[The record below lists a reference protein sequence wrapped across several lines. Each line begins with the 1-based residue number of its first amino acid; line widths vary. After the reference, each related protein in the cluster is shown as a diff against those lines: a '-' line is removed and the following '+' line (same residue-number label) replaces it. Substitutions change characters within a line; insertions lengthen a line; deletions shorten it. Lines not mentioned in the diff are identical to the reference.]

1 MQVEVSFGLWLQKRR
16 KALDLTREELAQQIG
31 CSVSALRKI
40 ETDERHPS
48 KQLAEL
54 LAHALNIPE
63 DGRSTFIKAAR
74 EEVSVDKLQLPHP
87 LPDLNLLKSPKAFSK
102 QIPISS
108 PPLFGRETEL
118 ATLRQMVADSQ
129 CRLITLVG
137 PGGCGKT
144 RLAIELARSPGR
156 EFLHGSVFVPLVSI
170 NSSDLIVPA
179 IVNALELNLDG
190 LGKSYKELLS
200 YLRDKQIFLVLDNVE
215 HLLDGI
221 WIISEMIQ
229 YAPQTTV
236 ICTSREQLNLH
247 DEWVFAVRGLSL
259 PQSMDAADFQR
270 SSAVNLFLQR
280 ARQVGAG
287 LHLNAADREAIVHI
301 CQMIEGMPLAIE
313 LSAVWARSLSF
324 QEIALEISKSL
335 DFLST
340 NMRDIPERHRSLR
353 AVFNHS
359 WERLT
364 REEQNVLMRL
374 SVFQGGFTRELAEQV
389 AQTDLDM
396 LSGLIMKSLLQR
408 TMEERYDLH
417 EAVRQYALVQL
428 EMAKCDQQPRNAHL
442 QAFIRL
448 AETVNPELTLSK
460 RERWLAYL
468 EIEHDNFRAALDWAF
483 ASGDAISS
491 LRLTSALWRFWFMH
505 SYFVEGS
512 IFLERALQISDSA
525 HSSTLRASV
534 LNGAGLLAYYQNQF
548 DRAKSRLEECLAL
561 SSHLSE
567 RDIAYAQLTLAYV
580 VHDQLDFTR
589 AGLLYV
595 EALQRFRRL
604 DDPYGIIRAL
614 NGQGVLALDM
624 GGLDTAADLFNECL
638 TLARAYNDRGNQAL
652 ALTNLGWTAAIRVDE
667 RTVAFCQEAL
677 MLYHEVGNKLGI
689 AFCLEGIGAGLTI
702 ANQPEPAAQLF
713 GAAYALRQA
722 IAALP
727 SGTHA
732 SHLESIIQKAR
743 DSISASDFAAE
754 RSKGEAMSLD
764 VAIEYAIAVRVV
776 PLH

>member
-16 KALDLTREELAQQIG
+16 KALDLTREELAEKIG

-54 LAHALNIPE
+54 LAGALNIPE
-63 DGRSTFIKAAR
+63 EGRSTFIKIAR
-74 EEVSVDKLQLPHP
+74 EELQVDKLQLQHP
-87 LPDLNLLKSPKAFSK
+87 LPDLNLLQSSKAFSK

-108 PPLFGRETEL
+108 TPLFGRETEL

-156 EFLHGSVFVPLVSI
+156 LFLHGSVFVPLASVKSA
-170 NSSDLIVPA
+170 DLIVPA
-179 IVNALELNLDG
+179 IVNALELNRDG
-190 LGKSYKELLS
+190 SGETYKELLS
-200 YLRDKQIFLVLDNVE
+200 YLIGKQIFLVLDNVE
-215 HLLDGI
+215 HLLEGI
-221 WIISEMIQ
+221 WIISKMIQ
-229 YAPQTTV
+229 YAPQV
-236 ICTSREQLNLH
+236 KIICTSREQLNLH

-259 PQSMDAADFQR
+259 PRGPEADDFEG

-280 ARQVGAG
+280 ARQAEAG
-287 LHLNAADREAIVHI
+287 LRLNAADREAIVHI
-301 CQMIEGMPLAIE
+301 CQLIEGMPLAIE

-364 REEQNVLMRL
+364 REERNVLMKL
-374 SVFQGGFTRELAEQV
+374 SVFQGGFTRKLAEQV

-408 TMEERYDLH
+408 TEEDRYDLH
-417 EAVRQYALVQL
+417 EDVRQYALVQL
-428 EMAKCDQQPRNAHL
+428 EMAKLDQQARNAHM
-442 QAFIRL
+442 QAFVCL
-448 AETVNPELTLSK
+448 AETVSPELTLSK

-468 EIEHDNFRAALDWAF
+468 EMEHNNFRAALGWAF
-483 ASGDAISS
+483 ASGDVMSS

-525 HSSTLRASV
+525 DSSTLRASV

-548 DRAKSRLEECLAL
+548 DHAKSRLEECLAL
-561 SSHLSE
+561 SSHLS
-567 RDIAYAQLTLAYV
+567 
-580 VHDQLDFTR
+580 
-589 AGLLYV
+589 
-595 EALQRFRRL
+595 
-604 DDPYGIIRAL
+604 
-614 NGQGVLALDM
+614 
-624 GGLDTAADLFNECL
+624 
-638 TLARAYNDRGNQAL
+638 
-652 ALTNLGWTAAIRVDE
+652 
-667 RTVAFCQEAL
+667 
-677 MLYHEVGNKLGI
+677 
-689 AFCLEGIGAGLTI
+689 
-702 ANQPEPAAQLF
+702 
-713 GAAYALRQA
+713 
-722 IAALP
+722 
-727 SGTHA
+727 
-732 SHLESIIQKAR
+732 
-743 DSISASDFAAE
+743 
-754 RSKGEAMSLD
+754 
-764 VAIEYAIAVRVV
+764 
-776 PLH
+776 